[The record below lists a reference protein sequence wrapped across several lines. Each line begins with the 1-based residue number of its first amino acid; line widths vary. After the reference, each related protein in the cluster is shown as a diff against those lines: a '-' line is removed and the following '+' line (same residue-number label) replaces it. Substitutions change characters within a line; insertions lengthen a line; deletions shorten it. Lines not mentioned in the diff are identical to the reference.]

1 LKTVGL
7 TGDALLESHP
17 EVLPSDAPAVLLQKS
32 GGGNPLFVRNIATT
46 LKEELVSNKG
56 APRRLQDLPAGF
68 FHDLIVSRF
77 DALERM
83 EQTALKAAS
92 VIGTTFSMRLLLHM
106 LPPTSRDK
114 RGDLHSALL
123 KLIEANFISRTVVGK
138 TERFNFVHA
147 SVQETIYKMM
157 LTDQRQHLHEI
168 CAAWYEQ
175 HFRNSMTYVS
185 LITHHWLRSACAP
198 KKVHYLQRAAHHA
211 KETFSN
217 EEAIQHLS
225 ALVALAF
232 GKDTATAQLVSLRR
246 YWDTGVHVVPAAAAA
261 TAAAASPQ
269 HQQQHGGS
277 VLAGSATVAPE
288 LTAATANAS
297 VARSGSTAAVVPVT
311 AAVCDSTSGTATATP
326 TPTSA
331 ATAGTAGG
339 AMSPTAGS
347 SAVTAPL
354 LLQPSKLQQQ
364 QQQQQKQQQQQQE
377 SDSSTAGCAAIV
389 TRQWQRLL
397 SLAVTPFAGACS
409 AATADMHTLSDP
421 NSSLAQHL
429 HSSSTTASTSS
440 TSFTAAGASG
450 AVDLRSAA
458 RSDIRLDGQV
468 APLANLTP
476 RERRLLAARDRCW
489 LFAHDLT
496 TCTEFSDAA
505 LFDAPMVGRWIGE
518 IGLAYHQL
526 GRLLP
531 AHNHM
536 QVTHA
541 TNTPVTHSKHVSLT
555 YAVVAPV
562 VMISCA
568 SVCASCSACGVK
580 TGVVVV
586 FTHGYAQ

>member
-1 LKTVGL
+1 
-7 TGDALLESHP
+7 
-17 EVLPSDAPAVLLQKS
+17 VLPSDAPAVLLQKS

-246 YWDTGVHVVPAAAAA
+246 YWDTGVHVIPAAAAA
-261 TAAAASPQ
+261 TAAASPQ
-269 HQQQHGGS
+269 QHQQHGGS
-277 VLAGSATVAPE
+277 VLAGSATIAPE
-288 LTAATANAS
+288 LAAAAATATAG

-311 AAVCDSTSGTATATP
+311 ASVCDSTSGTATATP

-331 ATAGTAGG
+331 ATATAS
-339 AMSPTAGS
+339 AASVAVSPTAGS

-354 LLQPSKLQQQ
+354 LPQPSKLQQQ
-364 QQQQQKQQQQQQE
+364 QQQQQQQQHKQQQQEQQE

-409 AATADMHTLSDP
+409 AATTDMHTLSDP
-421 NSSLAQHL
+421 SSSLAQHL
-429 HSSSTTASTSS
+429 HSSAATGGTTTSTP
-440 TSFTAAGASG
+440 FTAAGASG
-450 AVDLRSAA
+450 TVDLRSAA

-468 APLANLTP
+468 ASLTNLTL

-536 QVTHA
+536 QVTH
-541 TNTPVTHSKHVSLT
+541 H
-555 YAVVAPV
+555 
-562 VMISCA
+562 
-568 SVCASCSACGVK
+568 
-580 TGVVVV
+580 
-586 FTHGYAQ
+586 